1 VFAHACKMGLEGIV
15 SKRKDSLYRSGR
27 SPDWLVEEPSLR
39 GGEAGARNGS
49 DLREAKMSE
58 VGNLETLRGHF
69 VSVRRQEV
77 AKVLRS
83 KSRSLVAARRLK
95 ATQDIIDALDRAI
108 VDENR
113 LHPPP
118 VEQPE

>member
-1 VFAHACKMGLEGIV
+1 
-15 SKRKDSLYRSGR
+15 
-27 SPDWLVEEPSLR
+27 
-39 GGEAGARNGS
+39 
-49 DLREAKMSE
+49 MSE

-95 ATQDIIDALDRAI
+95 ATQDIIDALAVKPQEVIPGQTESADRWLAC
-108 VDENR
+108 EANMR
-113 LHPPP
+113 P
-118 VEQPE
+118 VPVVAMEPSGQRGISLL

>member
-1 VFAHACKMGLEGIV
+1 
-15 SKRKDSLYRSGR
+15 
-27 SPDWLVEEPSLR
+27 
-39 GGEAGARNGS
+39 
-49 DLREAKMSE
+49 MSE
-58 VGNLETLRGHF
+58 AENLEKLRGHF

-83 KSRSLVAARRLK
+83 KRPSVVTARRLK

-113 LHPPP
+113 LYPPP
-118 VEQPE
+118 VEQPEIGIA

>member
-1 VFAHACKMGLEGIV
+1 MKNRKREIRVEAEGLAL
-15 SKRKDSLYRSGR
+15 SLRPLSR
-27 SPDWLVEEPSLR
+27 LAQVEEPSLR